1 MIINVKTES
10 SSYDIT
16 LKRNAINE
24 VNNILDIKGKA
35 LIVTDSG
42 VPEEYSK
49 IVASQIKDSVIYT
62 FPQGEQ
68 SKNFETYSALLKTLA
83 ENNFDR
89 NDCVIAVGG
98 GVTGDMAGF
107 TAATYMRGI
116 KFYNIPTTLL
126 SQVDSSIGGKTAI
139 DFLGYKNLVG
149 AFYQPN
155 AVIIDPDVLK
165 TLPKRQFNNGL
176 CESIKMAATSDS
188 ELFKILEENNA
199 EDIIDTVIE
208 KSVLIKK
215 QVVEE
220 DEKETGLRKV
230 LNFGHTIGH
239 AIETVTGLEELYHG
253 ECVALGMIPMCG
265 EAIRPRVTKVLR
277 KCNLYRTLEYDW
289 EKITEAAF
297 HDKKADGST
306 VTVTTV
312 NEVGNFEMQTMKCLA
327 VIDMAKTVLEG
338 LRE

>member
-1 MIINVKTES
+1 MIINVKTAS
-10 SSYDIT
+10 GSYDIT

-24 VNNILDIKGKA
+24 VSSILDIKGKA

-49 IVASQIKDSVIYT
+49 IVSSQIKNSVIYT

-165 TLPKRQFNNGL
+165 TLPKRHFNNGL

-188 ELFKILEENNA
+188 ELFKLLEENNA

-208 KSVLIKK
+208 KSLLIKK

-253 ECVALGMIPMCG
+253 ECVALGMMFMASG
-265 EAIRPRVTKVLR
+265 EAKERIKNLLTKN
-277 KCNLYRTLEYDW
+277 NLP
-289 EKITEAAF
+289 TETDFNVEAVYEALH
-297 HDKKADGST
+297 HDKKSAGSGVNV
-306 VTVTTV
+306 VTVKSIGEFEFKFLEY
-312 NEVGNFEMQTMKCLA
+312 NEIYKILKGE
-327 VIDMAKTVLEG
+327 
-338 LRE
+338 R

>member
-10 SSYDIT
+10 GSYDIT
-16 LKRNAINE
+16 LKRNALKE
-24 VNNILDIKGKA
+24 VETILNIKGKA

-42 VPEEYSK
+42 VPEDYVK
-49 IVASQIKDSVIYT
+49 TVASQIENSVIYT

-89 NDCVIAVGG
+89 KDCVIAVGG

-149 AFYQPN
+149 AFYQPS
-155 AVIIDPDVLK
+155 AVIIDPEVLK
-165 TLPKRQFNNGL
+165 TLPERQFNNGL

-188 ELFKILEENNA
+188 ELFKLLEENNA

-208 KSVLIKK
+208 KSLLIKK

-239 AIETVTGLEELYHG
+239 AIETVTGLNELYHG
-253 ECVALGMIPMCG
+253 ECVALGMMFMASGKAKERIKNILSKNNLPTETNFNV
-265 EAIRPRVTKVLR
+265 EAV
-277 KCNLYRTLEYDW
+277 Y
-289 EKITEAAF
+289 EALH
-297 HDKKADGST
+297 HDKKSAGT
-306 VTVTTV
+306 GVNVVTVKNIGEFEFKFLEY
-312 NEVGNFEMQTMKCLA
+312 NEIYKILKGEK
-327 VIDMAKTVLEG
+327 
-338 LRE
+338 

>member
-1 MIINVKTES
+1 MIINVKTTS
-10 SSYDIT
+10 GSYDIT

-24 VNNILDIKGKA
+24 VSNILDIKGKA

-49 IVASQIKDSVIYT
+49 IVASQIKNSLIYT

-165 TLPKRQFNNGL
+165 TLPKRHFNNGL

-188 ELFKILEENNA
+188 GLFKLLEENNA

-208 KSVLIKK
+208 KSLLIKK

-253 ECVALGMIPMCG
+253 ECVALGMMFMANG
-265 EAIRPRVTKVLR
+265 EAK
-277 KCNLYRTLEYDW
+277 
-289 EKITEAAF
+289 EKIKNLLTKNNLPTETDFNVEAVYEALH
-297 HDKKADGST
+297 HDKKSAGSGVNV
-306 VTVTTV
+306 VTVKNIGEFEFEFLEY
-312 NEVGNFEMQTMKCLA
+312 NEIYKILKGE
-327 VIDMAKTVLEG
+327 
-338 LRE
+338 R

>member
-1 MIINVKTES
+1 MIINVKTAS
-10 SSYDIT
+10 GSYDIT

-24 VNNILDIKGKA
+24 VSNILNIKGKA

-49 IVASQIKDSVIYT
+49 IVASQIKNSLIYT

-165 TLPKRQFNNGL
+165 TLPKRHFNNGL
-176 CESIKMAATSDS
+176 CESIKMAATLDS
-188 ELFKILEENNA
+188 GLFKLLEENNA

-208 KSVLIKK
+208 KSLLIKK

-239 AIETVTGLEELYHG
+239 AIETVTGLNELYHG
-253 ECVALGMIPMCG
+253 ECVALGMMFMANG
-265 EAIRPRVTKVLR
+265 EAK
-277 KCNLYRTLEYDW
+277 
-289 EKITEAAF
+289 EKIKNLLTKNNLPTETDFNVEAVYEALH
-297 HDKKADGST
+297 HDKKSAGSGVNV
-306 VTVTTV
+306 VTVKNIGEFEFKFLEY
-312 NEVGNFEMQTMKCLA
+312 NEIYKILKGEK
-327 VIDMAKTVLEG
+327 
-338 LRE
+338 

>member
-208 KSVLIKK
+208 KSLLIKK

-220 DEKETGLRKV
+220 DEKESGLRKV

-253 ECVALGMIPMCG
+253 ECVALGMMFMANG
-265 EAIRPRVTKVLR
+265 EAKKRIEKLLN
-277 KCNLYRTLEYDW
+277 KNNLPSETNFNV
-289 EKITEAAF
+289 EAVYEALH
-297 HDKKADGST
+297 HDKKSAGSG
-306 VTVTTV
+306 V
-312 NEVGNFEMQTMKCLA
+312 NVVKVKNIGEFQFEF
-327 VIDMAKTVLEG
+327 LEYNEIYKILKG
-338 LRE
+338 EK

>member
-24 VNNILDIKGKA
+24 VNNILNIKGKA

-188 ELFKILEENNA
+188 ELFKILEENTA

-208 KSVLIKK
+208 KSLLIKK

-253 ECVALGMIPMCG
+253 ECVALGMMFMANG
-265 EAIRPRVTKVLR
+265 EAKKRIEKLLN
-277 KCNLYRTLEYDW
+277 KNNLP
-289 EKITEAAF
+289 TETDFNVEAVYEALH
-297 HDKKADGST
+297 HDKKSAGSG
-306 VTVTTV
+306 V
-312 NEVGNFEMQTMKCLA
+312 NVVKVKNIGEFQFEF
-327 VIDMAKTVLEG
+327 LEYNEIYKILKG
-338 LRE
+338 EK

>member
-24 VNNILDIKGKA
+24 VNNIFDIKGKA

-208 KSVLIKK
+208 KSLLIKK

-253 ECVALGMIPMCG
+253 ECVALGMMFMANG
-265 EAIRPRVTKVLR
+265 EAKKRIEKLLN
-277 KCNLYRTLEYDW
+277 KNNLPSETNFNV
-289 EKITEAAF
+289 EAVYEALH
-297 HDKKADGST
+297 HDKKSAGSG
-306 VTVTTV
+306 V
-312 NEVGNFEMQTMKCLA
+312 NVVKVKNIGEFQFEF
-327 VIDMAKTVLEG
+327 LEYNEIYKILKG
-338 LRE
+338 EK